1 MENFDTGERIAVLE
15 ISVKQLATEIKE
27 HRVDSKEQ
35 HNQMMRKIED
45 IDKRLITIERWKW
58 MVIGGALAV
67 GYLASYL
74 IK

>member
-35 HNQMMRKIED
+35 HNQMMRKIEE
-45 IDKRLITIERWKW
+45 IDKRLVIIERWRW
-58 MVIGGALAV
+58 MIVGGALAI
-67 GYLASYL
+67 GYLASHFL
-74 IK
+74 K

>member
-45 IDKRLITIERWKW
+45 IDKRLVTIERWKW